1 MFANSRCMV
10 AMSCRRVIE
19 LKTGKNREM
28 MKIKAQKRQLSRHLP
43 VLLRYSGGGGRGVRP
58 VYLRC
63 SRGTVIWRYA
73 RGALRVVLSPPVLTE
88 SVPRVD
94 SDSDSESIETGKRGQ
109 RNNVYANQS
118 TLTGSFDNVSRLLSG
133 FRTCIKVSG
142 PVRVYLETHGKLR
155 SLYTPRDGKHR
166 ASHRCFYAAAAAA
179 AAANKQ
185 PAALYIEAEEQ
196 PVSGEHRDVKLQ
208 YDLEVRQ
215 RRRPHR
221 VIDEPRGRYS
231 MYNEEEDEDCRPCS
245 AEELAKA
252 YCQSDLVARGTVS
265 AVQNQLNLEAAELIL
280 TITKTLHRVEETE
293 GNNDENIVEFHDR
306 RNVRVRVPSAC
317 DARHGQGEFVI
328 MAKRRLGDLILVCAP
343 RLETWAITVREL
355 ETAPC
360 VLRS

>member
-1 MFANSRCMV
+1 MKPLTFV
-10 AMSCRRVIE
+10 AGLIS
-19 LKTGKNREM
+19 
-28 MKIKAQKRQLSRHLP
+28 
-43 VLLRYSGGGGRGVRP
+43 LLLHQYVNVVSSAPTYEHAALQAADQCDWIGSGGGGRGVRP

-63 SRGTVIWRYA
+63 SRGTVVWRYA

-88 SVPRVD
+88 SVPRVNLD
-94 SDSDSESIETGKRGQ
+94 SDSDSESMESGKRDQ
-109 RNNVYANQS
+109 KNKVYMNES
-118 TLTGSFDNVSRLLSG
+118 MLTGNFDDVPRLSG

-166 ASHRCFYAAAAAA
+166 ASHRCFYAAA
-179 AAANKQ
+179 NKQ

-196 PVSGEHRDVKLQ
+196 PISGEHRDVKLQ

-215 RRRPHR
+215 RRRPRR
-221 VIDEPRGRYS
+221 VIDEPQGKYS
-231 MYNEEEDEDCRPCS
+231 TSYEEEDEDCRPCS
-245 AEELAKA
+245 TEELAKA

-280 TITKTLHRVEETE
+280 TITKTLHRVEENE
-293 GNNDENIVEFHDR
+293 GNNDENVVQFEDR